1 MNTECKK
8 NIFPRLFAQA
18 AIWLLI
24 AFGIGFAAWTV
35 FFTETGNGD
44 NVEHIHATW
53 LVAYGEVPY
62 RDFFQHHNPLL
73 WYLFA
78 PVIRLLGGNALQ
90 ILDAAH
96 AMALSAG
103 FAFLFIVYKI
113 CTRFFASRYAA
124 LLSLLVLCPPYYYIY
139 CFNYNPD
146 TFMALSLAVGL
157 YFLFTYWENKRLPAL
172 VLSFVSFF
180 VAFLFTQKI
189 LTVLAPLGLIFLLA
203 NRREKDCISDMW
215 YALLIPVVGLLF
227 FIALLYYGN
236 VLDIYW
242 QSNFVFNVKMQAYY
256 GDRKIDVIDYPV
268 FFLSGGL
275 ALLSIAT
282 QWQKQGIIYRTIA
295 LLFVLELFQR
305 CFYFAIAPYYML
317 PFMAFAACLNSVLIE
332 RAMHKHFWTVWVL
345 LIVAAAYA
353 AISEPRYLSARTT
366 DRSFARYVSANVTPC
381 DYVISSFLSN
391 QSIISKDPHYYWS
404 LLGHVDI
411 AGEETGIALKPD
423 LNKLVMQYK
432 PKLVSSGVYWNNY
445 YLNRGRNVPVQQIS
459 PEIIGR
465 YYLPTPFQGLYLLK
479 YEYQGKN
486 CIYDKNRGEWRYA
499 G

>member
-1 MNTECKK
+1 M
-8 NIFPRLFAQA
+8 
-18 AIWLLI
+18 
-24 AFGIGFAAWTV
+24 
-35 FFTETGNGD
+35 
-44 NVEHIHATW
+44 
-53 LVAYGEVPY
+53 
-62 RDFFQHHNPLL
+62 
-73 WYLFA
+73 
-78 PVIRLLGGNALQ
+78 
-90 ILDAAH
+90 
-96 AMALSAG
+96 
-103 FAFLFIVYKI
+103 
-113 CTRFFASRYAA
+113 
-124 LLSLLVLCPPYYYIY
+124 
-139 CFNYNPD
+139 
-146 TFMALSLAVGL
+146 
-157 YFLFTYWENKRLPAL
+157 
-172 VLSFVSFF
+172 
-180 VAFLFTQKI
+180 
-189 LTVLAPLGLIFLLA
+189 APLGLIFLLA

-282 QWQKQGIIYRTIA
+282 QWQKHGIIYRTIA
-295 LLFVLELFQR
+295 LLFVLELLQR

-432 PKLVSSGVYWNNY
+432 PKLVSSGIYWNNY

>member
-1 MNTECKK
+1 MVC
-8 NIFPRLFAQA
+8 FA
-18 AIWLLI
+18 
-24 AFGIGFAAWTV
+24 
-35 FFTETGNGD
+35 
-44 NVEHIHATW
+44 
-53 LVAYGEVPY
+53 YS
-62 RDFFQHHNPLL
+62 RS
-73 WYLFA
+73 
-78 PVIRLLGGNALQ
+78 R
-90 ILDAAH
+90 
-96 AMALSAG
+96 
-103 FAFLFIVYKI
+103 IV
-113 CTRFFASRYAA
+113 
-124 LLSLLVLCPPYYYIY
+124 V
-139 CFNYNPD
+139 
-146 TFMALSLAVGL
+146 
-157 YFLFTYWENKRLPAL
+157 
-172 VLSFVSFF
+172 
-180 VAFLFTQKI
+180 
-189 LTVLAPLGLIFLLA
+189 
-203 NRREKDCISDMW
+203 
-215 YALLIPVVGLLF
+215 

-275 ALLSIAT
+275 VLLSIAT

-486 CIYDKNRGEWRYA
+486 CIYDKTGESGVMQDKILTKFLWLYIICATIAACFVYGIIAKANGDNVEHLHSSWLIWQGYVPYRDFFSITIR
-499 G
+499 